1 MRCVLPLLVLAAG
14 CAGTDELPPDPHLRP
29 TADRRELEL
38 KQNLR
43 PGLTWDEHER
53 RMAEAKAAFGPGS
66 DGDATGPGK
75 ANPGR

>member
-1 MRCVLPLLVLAAG
+1 MRRVLPLLVLAAG
-14 CAGTDELPPDPHLRP
+14 CAGTDEFPADLHP

-43 PGLTWDEHER
+43 PGLTWEEHER
-53 RMAEAKAAFGPGS
+53 RIAEAKGAFGPGS

-75 ANPGR
+75 GPVK

>member
-1 MRCVLPLLVLAAG
+1 ML
-14 CAGTDELPPDPHLRP
+14 P

-38 KQNLR
+38 KQNVR

-53 RMAEAKAAFGPGS
+53 RIAEAKAVFGPAS

-75 ANPGR
+75 AK